1 MSGLNVNIE
10 VINQKGSP
18 ALYAD
23 ALANRPAAG
32 FVGRIFIDT
41 NNPSTGMYRD
51 TGTSWINVTGG
62 GAETQTL
69 QNVCDLGNTSTTPVR
84 FGNANATPSTAYPIT
99 VAAIDFYSQFTPS
112 SVKAAINASGIV
124 IYNTNLPI
132 INSGFA
138 YGSIIGSWEHRANVG
153 CNVTVPNGVS
163 SWGGMYSINGFDL
176 NGTTYTQNQAAGIRA
191 SSGVKTFINFATT
204 GTASHVAG
212 LWAGGLYSPAA
223 TPTVNNYFGVL
234 ISNATEVYAGTVNN
248 RFGIYQEGALD
259 NNVLVGSTVIG
270 AITLVPGYKLT
281 VWNGGIQVTGS
292 GTTSATKGLNVL
304 NSVGTTGLT
313 VLDNGNVGIRESAPS
328 ARLHIA
334 TGGATTASI
343 GLKVRNSADTLDILK
358 TYGTTQVQV
367 ASTASA
373 LETSAQLQI
382 DSTTRGFLL
391 PRMTK
396 TELLAIASPVVGLMA
411 YITDDDE
418 LCVYKSTGWH
428 KISSA
433 NL

>member
-51 TGTSWINVTGG
+51 TGTSWVNVTGG

-69 QNVCDLGNTSTTPVR
+69 QNVCDLGNTSTTPIR
-84 FGNANATPSTAYPIT
+84 IGNINTTPSAAYPFE
-99 VAAIDFYSQFTPS
+99 VAAQDFYNQFAPG
-112 SVKAAINASGIV
+112 SVREAINATAIV
-124 IYNTNLPI
+124 LYNSPPV

-138 YGSIIGSWEHRANVG
+138 YGSIAGSWEHSALINTA
-153 CNVTVPNGVS
+153 NVTVPNGVS
-163 SWGGMYSINGFDL
+163 SWGGIYSINTFNL

-191 SSGVKTFINFATT
+191 SSGVKSFISFRTT
-204 GTASHVAG
+204 GTASHLAG

-304 NSVGTTGLT
+304 NSVGTTGFT
-313 VLDNGNVGIRESAPS
+313 VLDNGNCGIREAAPS

-358 TYGTTQVQV
+358 TYGTTQVQI

-382 DSTTRGFLL
+382 DSVDRGVLL
-391 PRMTK
+391 PRMTNAQI
-396 TELLAIASPVVGLMA
+396 LAIATPAEGLLVYNTTISHLCCYQAGTWVKFNHSPM
-411 YITDDDE
+411 
-418 LCVYKSTGWH
+418 
-428 KISSA
+428 
-433 NL
+433 